1 MGYRRKIYDLRWPEG
16 HDLHGLEVSLTG
28 LSVATLAKVE
38 ALGGTLTG
46 DAPVEAKLA
55 AADELF
61 EVMAGCLA
69 GWNLEDHQ
77 GEPVPATHE
86 GIAGQDVS
94 LILGVLQGWMGA
106 AASVDTPLPNGSNGT
121 PPAGAGGVDPM
132 TAPSSPSP
140 PN

>member
-46 DAPVEAKLA
+46 DGTVEEKLT
-55 AADELF
+55 AADQLF
-61 EVMAGCLA
+61 AVMAGCLA

-77 GEPVPATHE
+77 GQPVPATHE

-121 PPAGAGGVDPM
+121 PPLGLEASIPM
-132 TAPSSPSP
+132 TAPLSPSP
-140 PN
+140 SS

>member
-28 LSVATLAKVE
+28 LSIATLAQVE
-38 ALGGTLTG
+38 SLGAKLTG
-46 DAPVEAKLA
+46 EGAVEEKLT
-55 AADELF
+55 AADALF

-77 GEPVPATHE
+77 GQPVPATHE

-106 AASVDTPLPNGSNGT
+106 AASVDIPLPNGSNG
-121 PPAGAGGVDPM
+121 
-132 TAPSSPSP
+132 SP
-140 PN
+140 PSAL